1 MKQIIDGKRYDTETA
16 TEIGCDSFG
25 NTGDFSHWEEALYHT
40 KSCQFF
46 LAGTGGGNTQYAHQ
60 VSSNSRAGGSRIT
73 VLSPPE
79 AFAWAESHLTTEE
92 IEGAF
97 GDVIEDA

>member
-1 MKQIIDGKRYDTETA
+1 MKQIIDGKRYNTETA

-25 NTGDFSHWEEALYHT
+25 YPGDGNHWEEALYHT
-40 KSCQFF
+40 KSGQFF

-60 VSSNSRAGGSRIT
+60 VDSNSRSGGSRIT

-92 IEGAF
+92 VEGAF
-97 GDVIEDA
+97 EDVIEDA